1 MAKVKITGHASG
13 TGILTVT
20 APNTSTDR
28 TITLPDATG
37 TLATTAD
44 ITSLAGIDDQ
54 SSSNDD
60 QLTIKDTEVV
70 VNEDSDDLDFRV
82 ESNANAYMFFVDG
95 GTSYCSINGGV
106 GSPEARAIIGG
117 ESTGLQIK
125 GNSNS
130 SSTLGITRHTADAN
144 PAAMRFLKS
153 RNTTVNS
160 YTIVADNDNLG
171 EIGWHADD
179 GTDYSTRCAQIF
191 ARIQGTPGA
200 NDMPTELVF
209 TTTADGANDTTE
221 RLRINADGTGDS
233 AFTARAWAY
242 FDAWGTIVV
251 KNSRNVASI
260 TDIGTG
266 EFDVDYTNDIHAWHP
281 VAANNKPYQ
290 DDTEHLLVNG
300 NNADKAHIW
309 CFRHD
314 NDTRADTEFIH
325 MTAFGYI

>member
-37 TLATTAD
+37 TLATTTD

-82 ESNANAYMFFVDG
+82 ESNANDYMFFVDG

-130 SSTLGITRHTADAN
+130 SSTLGITRHTADEHP
-144 PAAMRFLKS
+144 PALRFLKS

-160 YTIVADNDNLG
+160 YTVVADDDYLG
-171 EIGWHADD
+171 EIGFHADD
-179 GTDYSTRCAQIF
+179 GTDYSTRGASIQ
-191 ARIQGTPGA
+191 ARVDGTPGT
-200 NDMPTELVF
+200 NDMPTELLF
-209 TTTADGANDTTE
+209 NTTADGANDTTP
-221 RLRINADGTGDS
+221 RLVLKSDGRGLSQFTAKGWAQWDGATIADSHNVSSVANPSTGKYTVNWDVDMADGDY
-233 AFTARAWAY
+233 A
-242 FDAWGTIVV
+242 
-251 KNSRNVASI
+251 
-260 TDIGTG
+260 IGTAG
-266 EFDVDYTNDIHAWHP
+266 HADRALGMENQP
-281 VAANNKPYQ
+281 TTA
-290 DDTEHLLVNG
+290 DCDLVSYSTSGSLESG
-300 NNADKAHIW
+300 NFQSVI
-309 CFRHD
+309 CFGD
-314 NDTRADTEFIH
+314 
-325 MTAFGYI
+325 

>member
-60 QLTIKDTEVV
+60 QLTITDNAVV

-130 SSTLGITRHTADAN
+130 SSTLGITRHTADAHP
-144 PAAMRFLKS
+144 PALRFLKS

-160 YTIVADNDNLG
+160 YTVVADDDYLG
-171 EIGWHADD
+171 EIGFHADD
-179 GTDYSTRCAQIF
+179 GTDYSTRGASIQ
-191 ARIQGTPGA
+191 ARVDGTPGT
-200 NDMPTELVF
+200 NDMPTKLLF
-209 TTTADGANDTTE
+209 NTTADGANDTTT
-221 RLRINADGTGDS
+221 RLEITADGRGKS
-233 AFTARAWAY
+233 QFTAKGWCNVNQS
-242 FDAWGTIVV
+242 GTQAIRD
-251 KNSRNVASI
+251 SHNVSSI
-260 TDIGTG
+260 TDQGTG
-266 EFDVDYTNDIHAWHP
+266 NTRVTWDNALGNDHNYCPLATGYRGGFVTTHTLD
-281 VAANNKPYQ
+281 ANSW
-290 DDTEHLLVNG
+290 D
-300 NNADKAHIW
+300 ADCRNDGGSAEDAQYMTIA
-309 CFRHD
+309 CFSD
-314 NDTRADTEFIH
+314 
-325 MTAFGYI
+325 